1 MTEQVRDL
9 PPILRV
15 EKLSKRFG
23 GVRAVANVSLDIAPG
38 TITGVIGPNGSGK
51 STLFNLLTGVARA
64 DSGRVHFG
72 DTDIT
77 RLSPDRINRLGIGR
91 TFQLTRLFGKMS
103 ARENLIVVSRADRAV
118 AERNADEL
126 LDLVN
131 LGPVRDEYAEN
142 LSYGQQKLLEF
153 SRLMMTDPSL
163 VMLDEPFAGV
173 NPVMERRLLDTMRA
187 WLDAGKTIVLTDHE
201 MAIMMEI
208 CDDLF
213 VLDHGELIAHG
224 PPEQIR
230 VDEKVMEA
238 YFGR

>member
-1 MTEQVRDL
+1 VSERAGPL
-9 PPILRV
+9 LEAV
-15 EKLSKRFG
+15 EVGKRFG
-23 GVRAVANVSLDIAPG
+23 GISALSEVSLSVEGGEAVG
-38 TITGVIGPNGSGK
+38 LVGPNGAGK
-51 STLFNLLTGVARA
+51 TTLFNCLLGLLRPDAGRITFDGRDLLGMPVHRRA
-64 DSGRVHFG
+64 
-72 DTDIT
+72 
-77 RLSPDRINRLGIGR
+77 RLGIGR

-103 ARENLIVVSRADRAV
+103 ARENLVVVSRADRAV

-126 LDLVN
+126 LDLVA
-131 LGPVRDEYAEN
+131 LGHVRDEYAEN
-142 LSYGQQKLLEF
+142 LSYGQQKLLDF

-163 VMLDEPFAGV
+163 VLLDEPFAGV

-208 CDDLF
+208 CDELF

-230 VDEKVMEA
+230 VDERVMEA